1 LDVHKADM
9 PCYAIV
15 DITRVPKCAVNDNP
29 GVDVSVVTSLSAV
42 VADLQ
47 KQMAALADMVN
58 AIDVSPPVP
67 TTSGPSAISMA
78 STMAAAAAAAV
89 PAKPE
94 VLPVGSWAEKAVE
107 QAADPGVLAAKPS
120 NRQTVTHRRLAYIR
134 RQKR

>member
-1 LDVHKADM
+1 
-9 PCYAIV
+9 
-15 DITRVPKCAVNDNP
+15 
-29 GVDVSVVTSLSAV
+29 
-42 VADLQ
+42 
-47 KQMAALADMVN
+47 MAALADMVN